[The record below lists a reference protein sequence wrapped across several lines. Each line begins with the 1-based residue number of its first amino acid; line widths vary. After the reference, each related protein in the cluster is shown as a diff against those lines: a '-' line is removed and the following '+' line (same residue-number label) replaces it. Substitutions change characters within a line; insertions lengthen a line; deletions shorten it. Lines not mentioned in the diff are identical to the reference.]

1 MSDQMMKK
9 KLFTIF
15 NEDGTT
21 MESEEQKQY
30 LLLLRFVDDCREKT
44 YEIITDYNNLIDYF
58 IENIDE
64 IDFFKSVIYQS
75 HDRADSPT
83 KLNMFILDC
92 LNRGQVPN
100 NYAVALSNAI
110 DESNITETEIH
121 PNRYNFG
128 SSSELKP
135 IYDGNDNDANDI

>member
-1 MSDQMMKK
+1 MGDQMMKK

-64 IDFFKSVIYQS
+64 IISAEEIASKGCDNSNLVKAKKVKRSERNQEHEKDTCMAASVHNSACSRTYFGFHQ
-75 HDRADSPT
+75 RADQ
-83 KLNMFILDC
+83 
-92 LNRGQVPN
+92 G
-100 NYAVALSNAI
+100 
-110 DESNITETEIH
+110 
-121 PNRYNFG
+121 
-128 SSSELKP
+128 
-135 IYDGNDNDANDI
+135 

>member
-64 IDFFKSVIYQS
+64 IDFFKSVIY
-75 HDRADSPT
+75 
-83 KLNMFILDC
+83 
-92 LNRGQVPN
+92 
-100 NYAVALSNAI
+100 
-110 DESNITETEIH
+110 
-121 PNRYNFG
+121 
-128 SSSELKP
+128 
-135 IYDGNDNDANDI
+135 